1 MDEIMSTIY
10 SGLLTVGVGV
20 VGFFLKRCFSQ
31 IDEKANKTDIK
42 SLKETIEDKVEQSEL
57 DKTAD
62 EIKEFRQT
70 YATKEQMKETQNQM
84 KELKT
89 SVEFLKENTVRK
101 DDFIR
106 VTTEIS
112 SKIDDLSAYLRGKIL

>member
-1 MDEIMSTIY
+1 MDEIMNTIY
-10 SGLLTVGVGV
+10 NGLLTVGVTV

-31 IDEKANKTDIK
+31 IDEKADK
-42 SLKETIEDKVEQSEL
+42 SEVESLREAINDKAEQTEL
-57 DKTAD
+57 DKTID
-62 EIKEFRQT
+62 EIREFRQT

-84 KELKT
+84 NELKS

-101 DDFIR
+101 DDFVR

>member
-1 MDEIMSTIY
+1 MDEIMNTIY

-31 IDEKANKTDIK
+31 IDEKANKSDVK
-42 SLKETIEDKVEQSEL
+42 SLRETIEDKAEQTEL
-57 DKTAD
+57 NKTID
-62 EIKEFRQT
+62 EIREFRQT

-84 KELKT
+84 KELKS

-101 DDFIR
+101 DDFVR

>member
-1 MDEIMSTIY
+1 MADKRDYYEV
-10 SGLLTVGVGV
+10 LGV
-20 VGFFLKRCFSQ
+20 
-31 IDEKANKTDIK
+31 
-42 SLKETIEDKVEQSEL
+42 

-84 KELKT
+84 KELKS

>member
-10 SGLLTVGVGV
+10 NGLLTVGVTV

-31 IDEKANKTDIK
+31 MDEKANKSDIK
-42 SLKETIEDKVEQSEL
+42 SLRETIENKAEQTEL
-57 DKTAD
+57 DKTID
-62 EIKEFRQT
+62 EIREFRQT

-84 KELKT
+84 KELKS

-101 DDFIR
+101 DDFVR

>member
-31 IDEKANKTDIK
+31 IDEKVNKSDVK
-42 SLKETIEDKVEQSEL
+42 SLREAIEDKAEQTEL
-57 DKTAD
+57 DKTID
-62 EIKEFRQT
+62 EIREFRQT

-84 KELKT
+84 KELKS

-101 DDFIR
+101 DDFVR

>member
-1 MDEIMSTIY
+1 MDEIMNMIY

-20 VGFFLKRCFSQ
+20 VGFFLKRCFAQ
-31 IDEKANKTDIK
+31 IDEKANKADIK
-42 SLKETIEDKVEQSEL
+42 SLRETVEDKAEQSEL
-57 DKTAD
+57 DKTAE
-62 EIKEFRQT
+62 EIREFRQT
-70 YATKEQMKETQNQM
+70 YATKEQVRETQNQM
-84 KELKT
+84 KELKS

-101 DDFIR
+101 DDFVR

>member
-10 SGLLTVGVGV
+10 NGLLTVGVTV
-20 VGFFLKRCFSQ
+20 VGFFLKRCVSQ
-31 IDEKANKTDIK
+31 MDEKANKSEIK
-42 SLKETIEDKVEQSEL
+42 TLRTEVEGKAEQTEL
-57 DKTAD
+57 DKTID
-62 EIKEFRQT
+62 EIREFRQT

-84 KELKT
+84 QELKS

-101 DDFIR
+101 DDFVR

>member
-1 MDEIMSTIY
+1 MDEIMNTIY
-10 SGLLTVGVGV
+10 NGLLTVGVGV
-20 VGFFLKRCFSQ
+20 IGFFLKRCFSQ
-31 IDEKANKTDIK
+31 IDEKANESDVK
-42 SLKETIEDKVEQSEL
+42 SLRETVEDKAEQSEL
-57 DKTAD
+57 DKTID
-62 EIKEFRQT
+62 EIREFRQT

-84 KELKT
+84 RELKS

-101 DDFIR
+101 DDFVR